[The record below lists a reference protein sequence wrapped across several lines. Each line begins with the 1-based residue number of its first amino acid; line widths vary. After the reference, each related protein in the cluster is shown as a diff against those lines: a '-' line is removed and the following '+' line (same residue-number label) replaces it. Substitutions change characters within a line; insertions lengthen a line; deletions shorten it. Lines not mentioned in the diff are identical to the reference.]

1 MTVHS
6 VFRHFR
12 CSTLPIA
19 SLLLVSVSFSAF
31 VSKAAAQDTVKKELV
46 NQELA
51 IQEAIPQKAI
61 SQEAVAQKA
70 NSNELQSNQSSSIQK
85 QTKQSSNDEWADFG
99 TFDAADNGDVSE
111 EQQKASETNDEF
123 SDAFSS
129 DWGDASWSSES
140 DTNDVP
146 SLSGFAEIAIGNRF
160 SSDPALDTRS
170 TLRDARIQLR
180 SDYKLSTSSFS
191 GKVDFWYD
199 GVKSQW
205 ESQVRELAW
214 QGSLSSVFSGADA
227 DGPTWAQAF
236 DLKIGRQVLTWGTG
250 DYVFLNDLF
259 PKDYQSF
266 FAGRDDEYLKAP
278 STAVKLSGYFDI
290 ANIDLVYMPEF
301 EPDIGITGEVFSF
314 YNPQAKQNVAPAF
327 AVSDQ
332 NRPNNSELALR
343 IYRNIAGVEF
353 AAYGYKG
360 FTKQPTAFDESGQ
373 PRYSKMNAFGAS
385 AVTPLGKGIANAEYV
400 FYNSIEDVDGTNPF
414 IANDQSRFLLG
425 YSQEL
430 VPNVMGGVQW
440 YTEYTHDSEGLDRIF
455 DTVESVQEKYRHWV
469 TTRLTWMALRQTLTL
484 NGFLF
489 YSPSDDDGYLKAT
502 VTYSPTDKWQI
513 RGGLN
518 LFKGNQPFTFW
529 GQFEDASNA
538 YVAYRYFF

>member
-31 VSKAAAQDTVKKELV
+31 VSKAAAQDTVKKEYV
-46 NQELA
+46 NQELVT
-51 IQEAIPQKAI
+51 QEAIPPK
-61 SQEAVAQKA
+61 AVAQKA

-99 TFDAADNGDVSE
+99 TFDAVDVSE
-111 EQQKASETNDEF
+111 EQQKASEANDEF

-140 DTNDVP
+140 DTNDAP

-180 SDYKLSTSSFS
+180 SDYKLPTSSFS

-199 GVKSQW
+199 GVKRQW

-214 QGSLSSVFSGADA
+214 QGSLSSVFSGADV

-278 STAVKLSGYFDI
+278 STAVKLSGYFNI

-314 YNPQAKQNVAPAF
+314 YNPQAKLNVAPAF
-327 AVSDQ
+327 TVSDQ

-353 AAYGYKG
+353 AAYGYRG
-360 FTKQPTAFDESGQ
+360 FTKQPTAFDENGQ
-373 PRYSKMNAFGAS
+373 PRYSKMNAFGTS

-430 VPNVMGGVQW
+430 VPNVMGAVQW
-440 YTEYTHDSEGLDRIF
+440 YTEYTHDSEGLDRLF
-455 DTVESVQEKYRHWV
+455 DTPESVQEKYRHWV

-489 YSPSDDDGYLKAT
+489 YSPSDDDGYLKT
-502 VTYSPTDKWQI
+502 TITYSPTDKWQI
-513 RGGLN
+513 RGGFN